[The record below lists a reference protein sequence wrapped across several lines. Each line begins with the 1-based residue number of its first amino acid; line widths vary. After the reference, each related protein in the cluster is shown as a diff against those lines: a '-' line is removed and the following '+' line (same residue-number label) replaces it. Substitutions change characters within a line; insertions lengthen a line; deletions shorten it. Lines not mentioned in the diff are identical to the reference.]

1 MMTSVLFHDA
11 LSVILGELILFVWV
25 CGLLELQLARGG
37 PFVSVCY
44 TVLGLLEIFDEV
56 AIGSRFCHLRAIHLY
71 NQY

>member
-1 MMTSVLFHDA
+1 MTCVLFHDA
-11 LSVILGELILFVWV
+11 LSMILGELILFVRV

-56 AIGSRFCHLRAIHLY
+56 AIGSRLCHLRAIHLY